1 MRRELKWYS
10 DDRANIALVIM
21 GIVLLPSPMLIQQS
35 IKSSFVGLQQ
45 ESISEVAT
53 HTAILLSKHWDEND
67 SNVTTG
73 VAPIITLR
81 GERPDSPFNLGGIS
95 DMNISGRTSSIDDRN
110 ITASPIGADIGE
122 VSFALFDDID
132 DYNGVDLNLSIFNH
146 ETTSANEGEYIDQTI
161 VINSRVS
168 FANDRPSGNILA
180 APSVDLDI

>member
-1 MRRELKWYS
+1 
-10 DDRANIALVIM
+10 
-21 GIVLLPSPMLIQQS
+21 
-35 IKSSFVGLQQ
+35 
-45 ESISEVAT
+45 
-53 HTAILLSKHWDEND
+53 
-67 SNVTTG
+67 VTTG

-146 ETTSANEGEYIDQTI
+146 EITSANEGEYIDQTI

-168 FANDRPSGNILA
+168 LRKLDRPSGNILTCPICRCWEFYYYYGIA
-180 APSVDLDI
+180 TLSPFQEQYLRLLGGHFEKV